1 MILSDPTAGLLS
13 PTLAKLLQVLISEDA
28 PRTGRELARIAEVSS
43 AQGNTLLRRLARLGV
58 VIETPKLPAKLY
70 EINSSHILVPHLR
83 ALIGG
88 LDSILEQLTDKVEGL
103 QTAPEIAIL
112 FGSAMRGEDHEDSDL
127 DLYLLFSDS
136 VPLDKGQLLENTAD
150 MSEDFY
156 ALTGN
161 SLNVLVQKMSD
172 LRTNFESRS
181 RFLTNLLS
189 DGRVLKGARV
199 LTRLKEEYQ
208 WSNTPKGQSN

>member
-1 MILSDPTAGLLS
+1 M
-13 PTLAKLLQVLISEDA
+13 
-28 PRTGRELARIAEVSS
+28 
-43 AQGNTLLRRLARLGV
+43 
-58 VIETPKLPAKLY
+58 
-70 EINSSHILVPHLR
+70 
-83 ALIGG
+83 
-88 LDSILEQLTDKVEGL
+88 EQLSDKVEGL

-161 SLNVLVQKMSD
+161 TLNVLVQKMSD

-189 DGRVLKGARV
+189 DGRVLM
-199 LTRLKEEYQ
+199 LIIIL
-208 WSNTPKGQSN
+208 

>member
-1 MILSDPTAGLLS
+1 MILSDPTTGLLS
-13 PTLAKLLQVLISEDA
+13 PSLAKLLQVLVSEGA

-43 AQGNTLLRRLARLGV
+43 AQGDTLLRRLAGLGV

-70 EINSSHILVPHLR
+70 EINSSHILVPQLR

-136 VPLDKGQLLENTAD
+136 VPLDKGQLLETTAD
-150 MSEDFY
+150 VSEHFY

>member
-1 MILSDPTAGLLS
+1 M
-13 PTLAKLLQVLISEDA
+13 
-28 PRTGRELARIAEVSS
+28 
-43 AQGNTLLRRLARLGV
+43 
-58 VIETPKLPAKLY
+58 
-70 EINSSHILVPHLR
+70 
-83 ALIGG
+83 
-88 LDSILEQLTDKVEGL
+88 EQLSDKVEGL
-103 QTAPEIAIL
+103 QTGPEIAIL

-161 SLNVLVQKMSD
+161 TLNVLVQKMSD

-208 WSNTPKGQSN
+208 WSNTQKGQSD

>member
-43 AQGNTLLRRLARLGV
+43 AQGNTLLRRLARLAV

-189 DGRVLKGARV
+189 DGRVLKGARI